1 MLKLHHMNLL
11 NEIQETTLMMNLY
24 QQQQLQQQQQQLQ
37 QQQASAKGSVGGND
51 QMAMLLQQQGGS
63 SGGMDSLY
71 GNGGGLAQRG
81 SLGLGVVPPQS
92 SDQQMQM
99 LRQQQTMMQA
109 AAASTGAGSTQPDI
123 LKSQQEQASLE
134 GKLQKLKD
142 DIAQR
147 QKEAEEL
154 EKVAN
159 VQASGTKGSSEGR
172 KRPPENAN
180 KAAPKRAKAEIN

>member
-1 MLKLHHMNLL
+1 
-11 NEIQETTLMMNLY
+11 
-24 QQQQLQQQQQQLQ
+24 
-37 QQQASAKGSVGGND
+37 
-51 QMAMLLQQQGGS
+51 MAMLLQQQGGS

-99 LRQQQTMMQA
+99 LRQQQMMQA
-109 AAASTGAGSTQPDI
+109 AAASSGAGSTQQDI

-134 GKLQKLKD
+134 AKLQKLKD

-180 KAAPKRAKAEIN
+180 KAAPKRAKAEINRDDSDKSE